1 MTNNTYKLLPGC
13 GMEDY
18 VQLLLEQVEKNQQIN
33 EFAKRERDAIAAG
46 DMGIV
51 MESDAMRREI
61 IVQLQS
67 LQSKMEPYLKV
78 LPHELERLAPQL
90 KEQMVTVCQQLDG
103 IISETI
109 AIDRENE
116 IKLREFKEGVG
127 EKIEEIRKGK
137 KALTGYKNTPRK
149 APKLFDGA
157 V

>member
-1 MTNNTYKLLPGC
+1 MHLLF
-13 GMEDY
+13 
-18 VQLLLEQVEKNQQIN
+18 EQIDKNQQIL

-61 IVQLQS
+61 IAQLRSVQS
-67 LQSKMEPYLKV
+67 RMEPYLKA
-78 LPHELERLAPQL
+78 LPHELEQLSPQL
-90 KEQMVTVCQQLDG
+90 QAQMVTVCKQLDG
-103 IISETI
+103 IIRETI

-116 IKLREFKEGVG
+116 IKLRELKERVG
-127 EKIEEIRKGK
+127 EKVEDIRKGK
-137 KALTGYKNTPRK
+137 KALTGYKNTSRQ